1 MTYGILKEIDR
12 TESIELGLESVPF
25 EDEKVMVTFYHNRVV
40 HIDKD
45 NKKHTTYRD
54 DLDLKIQI
62 KYWGL

>member
-1 MTYGILKEIDR
+1 MTYGILKEINKS
-12 TESIELGLESVPF
+12 EIIELGLESIPF

-40 HIDKD
+40 HIDEN
-45 NKKHTTYRD
+45 NKKYVTYKD